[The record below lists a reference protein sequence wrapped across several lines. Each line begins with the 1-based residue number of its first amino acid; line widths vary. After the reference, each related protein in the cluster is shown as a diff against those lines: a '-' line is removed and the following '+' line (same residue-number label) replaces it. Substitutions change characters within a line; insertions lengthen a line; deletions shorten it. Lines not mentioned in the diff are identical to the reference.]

1 MRRSHPRRYLPRPAG
16 QEEHVANPISAPLLP
31 SHRQER
37 VFHQNRSVRQ
47 KPRHPEHLQMT
58 GLLAYQ
64 PKASMLFGVAAA
76 IIVVAIPAKHTD
88 ERKAGANGYPCN
100 TKVKSTKFIKHIS
113 TFMIDVEKAETL
125 LLTSALLPHTCRI
138 DRQKSV
144 SHHRFYS
151 HIAKQ
156 LSYASKTVQ
165 KWHYKAV

>member
-16 QEEHVANPISAPLLP
+16 QEEHIANSSPLSCFPFGRRGL
-31 SHRQER
+31 
-37 VFHQNRSVRQ
+37 FHQNRAVRQ

-64 PKASMLFGVAAA
+64 PMASMLFGVAAA

-138 DRQKSV
+138 SRQKSV
-144 SHHRFYS
+144 SHHYFYS
-151 HIAKQ
+151 YTAKQ
-156 LSYASKTVQ
+156 LSDASKTAQ
-165 KWHYKAV
+165 R